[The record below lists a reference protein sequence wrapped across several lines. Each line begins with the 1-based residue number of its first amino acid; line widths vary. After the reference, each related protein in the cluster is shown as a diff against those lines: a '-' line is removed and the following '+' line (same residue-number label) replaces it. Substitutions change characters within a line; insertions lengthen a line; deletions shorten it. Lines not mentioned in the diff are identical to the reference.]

1 MPNFKDIQYVIISP
15 VRDEAIYIEKTLKSV
30 VSQTIKPFEWVIVN
44 DGSSDGTGEIIDR
57 YASQY
62 HWIKT
67 VHRNNRGFRKS
78 GGGVIEAFYEG
89 FARVEQVEWDF
100 IVKLDGD
107 LSFEADYFEKCL
119 KQFQENPR
127 LGICGGVIYCN
138 IQGKLELER
147 NPMFH
152 VRGATKIYRRRCWD
166 AIEGLI
172 EAPGWDT
179 VDEVKA
185 NMLGWE
191 TKTFLEIKAIQLKPT
206 GAGDGTWRSLVKD
219 GVANYVSGYHPLFM
233 LFKCIKRTFQKPY
246 IVGSLGH
253 FYGFISGYAKK
264 SPRVKDEVFINYIRK
279 QQIRRL
285 TLRQSI
291 WK

>member
-1 MPNFKDIQYVIISP
+1 MSNYKNIEYVIITP
-15 VRDEAIYIEKTLKSV
+15 VRDEELYIKETIESV
-30 VSQTIKPFEWVIVN
+30 ASQTIKPVQWVIVD

-57 YASQY
+57 YAGK
-62 HWIKT
+62 HPWIKT
-67 VHRNNRGFRKS
+67 VHRDNRGFRKS
-78 GGGVIEAFYEG
+78 GGGVIEAFYDG
-89 FARVEQVEWDF
+89 LARIKKVGWDF

-119 KQFQENPR
+119 RHFRENPR
-127 LGICGGVIYCN
+127 LGIGGGVIYCN
-138 IQGKLELER
+138 VKGKLELER

-191 TKTFLEIKAIQLKPT
+191 TKTFLEIKAIQLKHT

-233 LFKCIKRTFQKPY
+233 FLKCLKRTFQKPY
-246 IVGSLGH
+246 IIGSLGH

-285 TLRQSI
+285 TLRESI